1 MTDAVVQENKEE
13 VGGEEEGGG
22 GLGGGGMGVKG
33 NDSDEGRK

>member
-22 GLGGGGMGVKG
+22 LGGGGMGIKG

>member
-22 GLGGGGMGVKG
+22 LGGGGMGVKG

>member
-13 VGGEEEGGG
+13 VGGEKEGG

>member
-1 MTDAVVQENKEE
+1 MADAVVQENKEE
-13 VGGEEEGGG
+13 VGREEEGG

>member
-1 MTDAVVQENKEE
+1 MADAVVQENKEE
-13 VGGEEEGGG
+13 VGGEEEGG

>member
-13 VGGEEEGGG
+13 VGGEEKGG
-22 GLGGGGMGVKG
+22 GLGGEGMGVKG

>member
-1 MTDAVVQENKEE
+1 MADSVVQENKEE
-13 VGGEEEGGG
+13 VGGEEEGG